1 MESLV
6 REMQDGETGV
16 PVRSQKLFLTSIP
29 SVFMGNF
36 CNFLSKYIFAKNY
49 FRLGYDL
56 VDWLMSRLGVE
67 ECEALN
73 IAFQLCLHGY
83 LFPVSDWKNLFV
95 KDDSTFYR
103 FQTPYY
109 WPWQQKAPDNVEY
122 AIYLVKRSLRN
133 KQKHG
138 LEDYELEALN
148 SLHKNLKGKWE
159 FINLQAEEQI
169 RLAKERK
176 KGDKVVSDSQERAY
190 WRVHRPPPGQFTP
203 LEACPVPSRSKPRK
217 KTIEDWTR
225 ENDLLKT
232 SLGRNRMKMSQACE
246 LLVQYYETYG
256 DYDPMMTPAQPTN
269 PWVTDDITFWQFNAS
284 QVEVLSEKRVK
295 KWAISIEDCVAD
307 PMGLQEFTAYLKKEY
322 SHENIRFWEAVMD
335 LRRSS
340 ASSVVKKVKEIY
352 E

>member
-1 MESLV
+1 ME
-6 REMQDGETGV
+6 
-16 PVRSQKLFLTSIP
+16 
-29 SVFMGNF
+29 
-36 CNFLSKYIFAKNY
+36 
-49 FRLGYDL
+49 
-56 VDWLMSRLGVE
+56 RLGVE

-109 WPWQQKAPDNVEY
+109 WPWQQKPPDNVEY
-122 AIYLVKRSLRN
+122 AIYLAKRSMRN

-159 FINLQAEEQI
+159 FITMQAEEQI

-203 LEACPVPSRSKPRK
+203 LEPCPVPSRGKPRRR
-217 KTIEDWTR
+217 TEDDWNR
-225 ENDLLKT
+225 DLAMHKN
-232 SLGRNRMKMSQACE
+232 SLGRNRMKMSQACD
-246 LLVQYYETYG
+246 LLVQYYETYA
-256 DYDPMMTPAQPTN
+256 DFDPLMTQAQPSN
-269 PWVTDDITFWQFNAS
+269 PWVSEDVTYWQFSAA
-284 QVEVLSEKRVK
+284 QVDVYSEKRVK
-295 KWAISIEDCVAD
+295 KWAISIEDCVLD

-322 SHENIRFWEAVMD
+322 SHENIRFWIAVND

-340 ASSVVKKVKEIY
+340 QSSIVGKVKEIY
-352 E
+352 K